1 MSKYLFAFS
10 QIDQTGKTQ
19 GRRPPTA
26 SRLKFS
32 QYVGFTQLAQEAGG
46 CLLVNLEIAEELL
59 RQIGRSKN
67 RLAENRIQQMHRVLG
82 VGG

>member
-1 MSKYLFAFS
+1 MHQFVEDCGDDSL
-10 QIDQTGKTQ
+10 I
-19 GRRPPTA
+19 
-26 SRLKFS
+26 
-32 QYVGFTQLAQEAGG
+32 
-46 CLLVNLEIAEELL
+46 VNLEIAEELL